1 MISAVKIASRDKS
14 DIRYGSMTCESLV
27 AYKKKRFLTSL
38 RHFTPL
44 LLSIFCAVSLCMG
57 KVLSPAFAHGGHD
70 HGAAEA
76 LQDVNLSPRMTLR
89 STDFDLVA
97 IKNEKSLIIYLDKS
111 AGNTPISKAK
121 IWVSVGG
128 NRQVAQEIQTG
139 IYLWEMGDIANQSHL
154 DVIFEVSYGNTSDLL
169 AGHLHNMPASNVSH
183 GAMQP
188 SSQTKQVQHSL
199 VKAAPKNGVGE
210 QTFLQSFIQVVSG
223 LNPLRV
229 WKASPVKQ
237 EAEQIPLAPV
247 HQGVVRLPSYTAS
260 AQEVEATS
268 QTSKAQTSSTQ
279 VLQHPLHSLATQP
292 TVATRKHVSHD
303 LEPLKPAIAAPSPI
317 KNAQDVANKLDLS
330 RLKALSLST
339 LASTAFALIG
349 MFMLLKRQPV
359 PLAGVLF
366 VLSSVS
372 FMAHSAFAQT
382 SMNAPAKAAYEGYTG
397 TLNGETKRTSPLLP
411 FSTDAP
417 KRLSDGSIF
426 VPKSTQRLLDIR
438 TASANV
444 MRTRPT
450 VTLQGTLIADPSHS
464 AVVQSLTGGRIM
476 PLPNGF
482 PQLGQ
487 SVNAGDPLLIVMPLV
502 QAAESAT
509 LAGREVEINLAM
521 RRNLEQ
527 MQAQRSRLSEGGA
540 SITDINR
547 TQMELMGLNRQ
558 RERVRNAL
566 RGETLTAPVDG
577 VIAAMNVRAG
587 QVVQSQDVLFQIF
600 NPSHMWIEVS
610 AYGADI
616 GEGSLKASATT
627 PDGKRMELLFRG
639 RSQAL
644 REQAVVMQ
652 FEIVDPP
659 DNLNIGQ
666 PLSVYAEAGTQQ
678 TGVVIPRSALVRAG
692 NGEYVV
698 YDHTEPELFMPR
710 KVNVEALDGE
720 RALVKSGLDA
730 GRWIVTHAAEFVNQV
745 R

>member
-1 MISAVKIASRDKS
+1 MISAVKIASRDKR
-14 DIRYGSMTCESLV
+14 DTRYGGMTDECGV
-27 AYKKKRFLTSL
+27 ARLKNPLFRRFL
-38 RHFTPL
+38 RFVPL
-44 LLSIFCAVSLCMG
+44 LLSFFCVGSLYFG
-57 KVLSPAFAHGGHD
+57 SAFSPAFAHAGHD
-70 HGAAEA
+70 HGAIEA
-76 LQDVNLSPRMTLR
+76 LQDTNLAPRMTLR
-89 STDFDLVA
+89 SADFDLVA
-97 IKNEKSLIIYLDKS
+97 IKNEKNLIIYLDKS

-121 IWVSVGG
+121 IWVSIGG
-128 NRQVAQEIQTG
+128 NRRVAQELQSG
-139 IYLWEMGDIANQSHL
+139 IYLWEMGDAATQPHL
-154 DVIFEVSYGNTSDLL
+154 DVIFEVSFGNTSDLL
-169 AGHLHNMPASNVSH
+169 AGHLHNMPKESMGAK
-183 GAMQP
+183 GAMGEMSPGGMSPSPQP
-188 SSQTKQVQHSL
+188 KKEQSTA
-199 VKAAPKNGVGE
+199 VKATPQNGVT
-210 QTFLQSFIQVVSG
+210 QQSFLQSFIQVVSG
-223 LNPLRV
+223 LNPWKVWRGSENKQDVAHVPVDQGKLRLS
-229 WKASPVKQ
+229 A
-237 EAEQIPLAPV
+237 
-247 HQGVVRLPSYTAS
+247 YTAS
-260 AQEVEATS
+260 ASKLDAQK
-268 QTSKAQTSSTQ
+268 QTPPSEI
-279 VLQHPLHSLATQP
+279 LQHPMQTMKVRSQSQSQSFGDPSKLAM
-292 TVATRKHVSHD
+292 S
-303 LEPLKPAIAAPSPI
+303 APSPI
-317 KNAQDVANKLDLS
+317 KSVQEVAKRVDLS
-330 RLKALSLST
+330 RVRELSLST
-339 LASTAFALIG
+339 IASTGLALIG
-349 MFMLLKRQPV
+349 MLMLLKRNPV
-359 PLAGVLF
+359 PFAGVLF

-382 SMNAPAKAAYEGYTG
+382 SINAPARTPYEGYTG
-397 TLNGETKRTSPLLP
+397 TLNGETKRPSPLLP

-450 VTLQGTLIADPSHS
+450 VTLQGTLMADPSHS

-476 PLPNGF
+476 PLPQGF

-566 RGETLTAPVDG
+566 RGETLTAPVEG
-577 VIAAMNVRAG
+577 VIAAMSVRAG
-587 QVVQSQDVLFQIF
+587 QVVQPQDVLFQIF
-600 NPSHMWIEVS
+600 DPRHMWIEVS
-610 AYGADI
+610 AYGADV
-616 GEGSLKASATT
+616 GEGSFKATATT
-627 PDGKRMELLFRG
+627 PDGKRLELLFKG

-652 FEIVDPP
+652 FEIINPP

-666 PLSVYAEAGTQQ
+666 PISVYAETGTLQ